1 MKMPEKIRTFC
12 PKCKKQTEQK
22 AKLYKKGR
30 TRADAA
36 GQKAH
41 VLKTKGYTSKIA
53 GKVQVYKQSK
63 NIAIILTCSVCKNKQ
78 PRTIGKRTK
87 KPLELTKE

>member
-1 MKMPEKIRTFC
+1 MKLLTTKKTYC
-12 PKCKKQTEQK
+12 QYCKKQTEQK
-22 AKLYKKGR
+22 AKLYKRGR
-30 TRADAA
+30 TRSDAV

-63 NIAIILTCSVCKNKQ
+63 NPTIILTCSVCKHKQ

-87 KPLELTKE
+87 KPLELIKE